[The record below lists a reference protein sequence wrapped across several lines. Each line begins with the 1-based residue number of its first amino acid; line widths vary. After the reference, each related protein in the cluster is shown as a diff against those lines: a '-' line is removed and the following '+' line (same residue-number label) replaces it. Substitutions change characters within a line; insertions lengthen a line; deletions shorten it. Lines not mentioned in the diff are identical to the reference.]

1 MVVRTKTKQDLTNE
15 VTSSLKQIIKSAK
28 RSLRAELEEVGLTVP
43 QAMVLHTLAAADERL
58 SAREL
63 GRECDMLAS
72 TMTGVVDRL
81 EQQGYVQRERDDHDR
96 RVVWINLT
104 PAGERVQSTLGG
116 FFSQFGQTFSVLPA
130 KDLEHLAEL
139 LGRVAA
145 AIEKE
150 DGR

>member
-43 QAMVLHTLAAADERL
+43 AMVLHTLAAADERL

-104 PAGERVQSTLGG
+104 PAGERVQYTLGG
-116 FFSQFGQTFSVLPA
+116 FFSRIRTDIFGAPRQGSGAPC
-130 KDLEHLAEL
+130 
-139 LGRVAA
+139 
-145 AIEKE
+145 
-150 DGR
+150 

>member
-1 MVVRTKTKQDLTNE
+1 
-15 VTSSLKQIIKSAK
+15 
-28 RSLRAELEEVGLTVP
+28 
-43 QAMVLHTLAAADERL
+43 MVLHTLAAADERL

-130 KDLEHLAEL
+130 KDLERLAEL

-150 DGR
+150 EGR

>member
-1 MVVRTKTKQDLTNE
+1 
-15 VTSSLKQIIKSAK
+15 
-28 RSLRAELEEVGLTVP
+28 
-43 QAMVLHTLAAADERL
+43 
-58 SAREL
+58 
-63 GRECDMLAS
+63 MLAS

-81 EQQGYVQRERDDHDR
+81 EQQGYVRRERDDHDR

-104 PAGERVQSTLGG
+104 PEGEQIQSTLGG
-116 FFSQFGQTFSVLPA
+116 FFSQFGQTFSVLGA

-150 DGR
+150 GALDASNN

>member
-1 MVVRTKTKQDLTNE
+1 MVVRTKTKADLTSE
-15 VTSSLKQIIKSAK
+15 VTSSLQLIIKSAK
-28 RSLRAELEEVGLTVP
+28 RSMRAELEEVGLTVP
-43 QAMVLHTLAAADERL
+43 QAMVLHTLAASGARL

-81 EQQGYVQRERDDHDR
+81 EQQGYVRRERDDHDR
-96 RVVWINLT
+96 RVVWIDLT
-104 PAGERVQSTLGG
+104 PEGEQIQSTLGG
-116 FFSQFGQTFSVLPA
+116 FFSQFGQTFSVLGA
-130 KDLEHLAEL
+130 KDLERLAEL

-150 DGR
+150 GR